1 MIVVTVARKP
11 HGSTV
16 AASCLEWG
24 TGALN
29 VGACRVGAE
38 QRSYKGSGR
47 NLLKM
52 VNHGPG
58 DTGIGTWDGHG
69 SDQVFEVTGRWPSNL
84 VLSSKAADL
93 LDEVPTSRTG
103 ARVDQDRPSR
113 TGGVLGWSS
122 VAAAPEYLDTGG
134 ASRFF
139 RVVDEG

>member
-1 MIVVTVARKP
+1 VVTVARKP
-11 HGSTV
+11 CGGPV
-16 AASCLEWG
+16 ATSCLARG

-38 QRSYKGSGR
+38 ERSYKGSGR
-47 NLLKM
+47 NLLKL

-69 SDQVFEVTGRWPSNL
+69 SDQVFEVNGRWPSNL
-84 VLSSKAADL
+84 VLSSKTADL
-93 LDEVPTSRTG
+93 LDKVPTSRTG
-103 ARVDQDRPSR
+103 ARVDQDWPPVPQ
-113 TGGVLGWSS
+113 GLLGW
-122 VAAAPEYLDTGG
+122 ARGAGAPEYLDTGG